1 MNLVEVA
8 LSKTSP
14 DAIGKRLSRLV
25 WPGLRGFEEFSRNL
39 QGSCFTVSAHGY
51 SLLVHQLPRVFAIW
65 LGGSGHFCFALC
77 FVMLAIVPCA
87 LSHWHAM
94 LKYSMLP

>member
-1 MNLVEVA
+1 MPSE
-8 LSKTSP
+8 TSP

-39 QGSCFTVSAHGY
+39 QGSCFTVSAQGY

-65 LGGSGHFCFALC
+65 LGGSVTFALPSVSSC
-77 FVMLAIVPCA
+77 WLLCLVP
-87 LSHWHAM
+87 
-94 LKYSMLP
+94 